1 MDIQSTSAAAT
12 TLARTGDVQI
22 STAID
27 YGALTGLIG
36 TWVGNQ
42 GFNMIALP
50 NQQGGFG
57 LLVAPYTETLTITA
71 VPATTPDRGLTS
83 IVQIPTLQYAT
94 AISDSRDNALMH
106 VEAGFWETIPAA
118 DNGGFDIFRLATIPH
133 GDALTA
139 MGNATTIS
147 GPPVIDQTLSGIPTG
162 ALPAVNGY
170 LDVYGPPFEF
180 ANYSPS
186 YPNHYLQFVLDQ
198 QTAMGSTIT
207 STTQLSISTLNQG
220 GISNI
225 AMVGANT
232 PTTQFDATWWIET
245 LVDSAGNKSTQLQYS
260 QRTLMSFPIKS
271 DAPGT
276 TIVWPHI
283 NINTL
288 TLQG

>member
-1 MDIQSTSAAAT
+1 MTEQTTAVGATQLAST
-12 TLARTGDVQI
+12 GEVQI

-42 GFNMIALP
+42 GYNMIALP

-94 AISDSRDNALMH
+94 TISDSRDNALMH
-106 VEAGFWETIPAA
+106 VEAGFWETMPAA

-139 MGNATTIS
+139 MGSSSTYAGAPT
-147 GPPVIDQTLSGIPTG
+147 IDQTLSGVPTG
-162 ALPAVNGY
+162 ALPQVNGY

-186 YPNHYLQFVLDQ
+186 YPNHYLAYVLQ
-198 QTAMGSTIT
+198 QQQAGGISVT
-207 STTQLSISTLNQG
+207 STTELSISTLNQG
-220 GISNI
+220 GITNI
-225 AMVGANT
+225 AMVSDNT

-245 LVDSAGNKSTQLQYS
+245 LVDAAGNTTQQLQYS

>member
-12 TLARTGDVQI
+12 TLARTGDVQN

-36 TWVGNQ
+36 TWSGNQ
-42 GFNMIALP
+42 GYNMVALP

-94 AISDSRDNALMH
+94 TISDSRDGALMH

-139 MGNATTIS
+139 MGNATTVS
-147 GPPVIDQTLSGIPTG
+147 GPPIIDVTLSGQPTG
-162 ALPAVNGY
+162 ALPQTNGY

-180 ANYSPS
+180 ANYSPGF
-186 YPNHYLQFVLDQ
+186 PNHYLDYVLQ
-198 QTAMGSTIT
+198 QQQAAGMQIV
-207 STTQLSISTLNQG
+207 STTQLDISTLNQG

-245 LVDSAGNKSTQLQYS
+245 LVDAHGNHSMQLQYS
-260 QRTLMSFPIKS
+260 QRTLMSFPITG

>member
-1 MDIQSTSAAAT
+1 MDATTAAAT
-12 TLARTGDVQI
+12 TLASTGEVQI
-22 STAID
+22 STGID
-27 YGALTGLIG
+27 YGPLTGLIG

-42 GFNMIALP
+42 GYNMVALP

-94 AISDSRDNALMH
+94 SISDSRDGALMH
-106 VEAGFWETIPAA
+106 VEAGFWETMPAA
-118 DNGGFDIFRLATIPH
+118 ANGGFDIFRLATIPH

-139 MGNATTIS
+139 MGNATVID
-147 GPPVIDQTLSGIPTG
+147 GPPLIDTSLSGRPTG
-162 ALPAVNGY
+162 ALPTNPGY
-170 LDVYGPPFEF
+170 LDVYGFPLEF
-180 ANYSPS
+180 PGYIPGE
-186 YPNHYLQFVLDQ
+186 PNVYLNAVLQ
-198 QTAMGSTIT
+198 AQLASGTKVT

-220 GISNI
+220 GITNI
-225 AMVGANT
+225 AMVQDNT

-245 LVDSAGNKSTQLQYS
+245 LVDAQGNQTTQLQYS
-260 QRTLMSFPIKS
+260 QRTLMSFPISS
-271 DAPGT
+271 DTPGQ

>member
-1 MDIQSTSAAAT
+1 MDIQSPSAAAT

-36 TWVGNQ
+36 TWTGNQ
-42 GFNMIALP
+42 GYNMVALP

-71 VPATTPDRGLTS
+71 IPATTPDRGLTS

-94 AISDSRDNALMH
+94 TISDSRDGALMH

-139 MGNATTIS
+139 MGNATTVS
-147 GPPVIDQTLSGIPTG
+147 GPPIIDVTLSGQPTG
-162 ALPAVNGY
+162 ALPQTNGY

-180 ANYSPS
+180 ANYSPGF
-186 YPNHYLQFVLDQ
+186 PNHYLDYVLQ
-198 QTAMGSTIT
+198 QQQAAGMQIV
-207 STTQLSISTLNQG
+207 STTQLDISTLNQG

-245 LVDSAGNKSTQLQYS
+245 LVDAHGNHSMQLQYS
-260 QRTLMSFPIKS
+260 QRTLMSFPITG
-271 DAPGT
+271 DAHGT

-288 TLQG
+288 TLQV

>member
-12 TLARTGDVQI
+12 TLARTGDVQN

-36 TWVGNQ
+36 TWSGNQ
-42 GFNMIALP
+42 GYNMVALP

-94 AISDSRDNALMH
+94 TISDSRDGALMH

-139 MGNATTIS
+139 MGNATTVS
-147 GPPVIDQTLSGIPTG
+147 GPPIIDVTLSGQPTG
-162 ALPAVNGY
+162 ALPQTNGY

-180 ANYSPS
+180 ANYSPGF
-186 YPNHYLQFVLDQ
+186 PNHYLDYVLQ
-198 QTAMGSTIT
+198 QQQAAGMQIV
-207 STTQLSISTLNQG
+207 STTQLYISTLNQG

-245 LVDSAGNKSTQLQYS
+245 LVDAHGNHSMQLQYS
-260 QRTLMSFPIKS
+260 QRTLMSFPITG
-271 DAPGT
+271 DAPGQ

-283 NINTL
+283 NINPL

>member
-1 MDIQSTSAAAT
+1 MTEQTTAVGATELAST
-12 TLARTGDVQI
+12 GEVQI
-22 STAID
+22 SSGID

-42 GFNMIALP
+42 GYNMIALP
-50 NQQGGFG
+50 NQKGGFG

-94 AISDSRDNALMH
+94 TISDSRDNALMH
-106 VEAGFWETIPAA
+106 VEAGFWETMPAA

-139 MGNATTIS
+139 MGTSSTIA
-147 GPPVIDQTLSGIPTG
+147 GPPTIDQTLSGVPTG
-162 ALPAVNGY
+162 ALPALNGY

-180 ANYSPS
+180 ANYSPAF
-186 YPNHYLQFVLDQ
+186 PNHYLEYVLQ
-198 QTAMGSTIT
+198 QQAAAGSTIT
-207 STTQLSISTLNQG
+207 STTQLDISTLNQG

-225 AMVGANT
+225 AMVGNNT
-232 PTTQFDATWWIET
+232 PTTQFDATLWIET
-245 LVDSAGNKSTQLQYS
+245 LVDAAGKTTQQLQYS

>member
-12 TLARTGDVQI
+12 TLSRTGDVQI

-36 TWVGNQ
+36 TWTGNQ

-83 IVQIPTLQYAT
+83 IVQIPTVQYAT
-94 AISDSRDNALMH
+94 TISDSRDNALMH

-147 GPPVIDQTLSGIPTG
+147 GPPVIDQALSGIPTG

-271 DAPGT
+271 DAPGQ

>member
-1 MDIQSTSAAAT
+1 MVAQSTSVGAT
-12 TLARTGDVQI
+12 ALASTGDVQI
-22 STAID
+22 STGID
-27 YGALTGLIG
+27 YGALAGLIG

-94 AISDSRDNALMH
+94 TISDSRDNALMH

-118 DNGGFDIFRLATIPH
+118 DNGGLDIFRLATIPH

-139 MGNATTIS
+139 MGNSSTYS
-147 GPPVIDQTLSGIPTG
+147 GTPNIDQSLSGVPTG
-162 ALPAVNGY
+162 ALPQVNGY

-186 YPNHYLQFVLDQ
+186 FPNHYLQYVLDQ
-198 QTAMGSTIT
+198 QAAMGKSIT
-207 STTQLSISTLNQG
+207 ATTELSISTTNQG
-220 GISNI
+220 GITNI
-225 AMVGANT
+225 AMVQNNT

-245 LVDSAGNKSTQLQYS
+245 VVDSAGNTTQQLQYS
-260 QRTLMSFPIKS
+260 QRTLMSFPISS

-288 TLQG
+288 TLQS

>member
-1 MDIQSTSAAAT
+1 MDTAAT
-12 TLARTGDVQI
+12 TASATRLATTGEVQI
-22 STAID
+22 NSGID
-27 YGALTGLIG
+27 YGPLSGLIG
-36 TWVGNQ
+36 TWVGSQ
-42 GFNMIALP
+42 GFNMVALP

-71 VPATTPDRGLTS
+71 VPATTPDRGLNS

-94 AISDSRDNALMH
+94 SITDSRDGALMH
-106 VEAGFWETIPAA
+106 VEAGFWETMPAA

-139 MGNATTIS
+139 MGNATIID
-147 GPPVIDQTLSGIPTG
+147 GPPTIDVSLSGQPTG
-162 ALPAVNGY
+162 ALPQTNGY

-180 ANYSPS
+180 ANYSPG
-186 YPNHYLQFVLDQ
+186 YPNHYLAYVLDQ
-198 QTAMGSTIT
+198 QQAAGTRII
-207 STTQLSISTLNQG
+207 STTQLAISTLNQG
-220 GISNI
+220 GITNI
-225 AMVGANT
+225 AMVQDNT

-245 LVDSAGNKSTQLQYS
+245 LVDAQGNQTTQLQYS
-260 QRTLMSFPIKS
+260 QRTLMSFPISS
-271 DAPGT
+271 DTPGQ

>member
-1 MDIQSTSAAAT
+1 MDAKAATAT
-12 TLARTGDVQI
+12 TLARTGEVQI
-22 STAID
+22 STGID

-36 TWVGNQ
+36 TWVGSQ
-42 GFNMIALP
+42 GYNMIALP

-71 VPATTPDRGLTS
+71 VPATTPDRGLSS

-94 AISDSRDNALMH
+94 TISDSRDGALMH

-139 MGNATTIS
+139 MGNATSFS
-147 GPPVIDQTLSGIPTG
+147 GPPAIDVTLSGLPTG
-162 ALPAVNGY
+162 DLPSSFGY
-170 LDVYGPPFEF
+170 TDAYTGPPVDG
-180 ANYSPS
+180 YSS
-186 YPNHYLQFVLDQ
+186 ESPNVFLAATLQARLDQ
-198 QTAMGSTIT
+198 GYSVAT
-207 STTQLSISTLNQG
+207 TTQLDISTVNQG

-245 LVDSAGNKSTQLQYS
+245 LVDAHGNQSMQLQYS
-260 QRTLMSFPIKS
+260 QRTLMSFPVHG
-271 DAPGT
+271 DTGAQ

-288 TLQG
+288 TLQA